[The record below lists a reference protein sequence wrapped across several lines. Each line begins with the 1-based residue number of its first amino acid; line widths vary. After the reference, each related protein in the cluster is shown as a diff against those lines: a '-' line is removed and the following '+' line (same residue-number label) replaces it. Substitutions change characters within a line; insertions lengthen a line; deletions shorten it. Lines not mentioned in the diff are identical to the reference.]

1 MLIYNPSRFPAH
13 LAKVARARGVTVSQG
28 LLPESFTASALDQ
41 AKQNWNFQQ
50 KFETVDHN
58 TNRFSTC
65 PDRKVKEFQPSQL
78 AQWFF
83 IWHGT
88 WIRCITGDFWKAQFG
103 LLDAKAHT
111 GYLTFASRIGNFKR
125 LQTRLT
131 SPWRIRCHCEGR
143 RLAGDALG
151 HWGNQ
156 PLGLSF

>member
-78 AQWFF
+78 DL
-83 IWHGT
+83 T
-88 WIRCITGDFWKAQFG
+88 WYLDTLHHWRFLKGSVWPFG
-103 LLDAKAHT
+103 CEGSHWISDVCQQ
-111 GYLTFASRIGNFKR
+111 IGNFKR

-143 RLAGDALG
+143 RLE
-151 HWGNQ
+151 
-156 PLGLSF
+156 